1 MSYFREFRVNWHTLL
16 ATFIGIS
23 TGNALTHYTLSLFAP
38 ELIAEFGWSKA
49 EFALVGTLQV
59 ITLIFVPLT
68 GRFADR
74 VGTRLALIIG
84 FVSMSLGFFWFSFMS
99 GTLFEFFT
107 IWVIQH
113 IFGMLTTSL
122 VFAKV
127 VVERFEKARGGSLS
141 VLMMGPPLSGALMA
155 PILGAII
162 AAEGWRAGFIA
173 LGFITAIGGVI
184 CVSMLGRKKRDAPI
198 KAAPSRLSREEFMQ
212 IVRTRA
218 FMLLV
223 GGMFLINVPQV
234 LAASQI
240 KLLVMDSGITNEM
253 ATWMVSFYAM
263 GVLGGRAIF
272 GVALDRLPPHWIALF
287 ALSLPAIGYLILA
300 SPTAVVWIISAGI
313 LVIGVAQGAEGDIG
327 AYLVSRH
334 FSLKNYSLVLG
345 FVKSGLDAGGALG
358 ALILSYTLAVTNS
371 YDGFL
376 YVVAASSVLGA
387 ILFFM
392 TGPIRK
398 VPDQP
403 AAEPA

>member
-1 MSYFREFRVNWHTLL
+1 MATGAGGDALTYFREFRINWHILL

-59 ITLIFVPLT
+59 ITLLFVPFT

-74 VGTRLALIIG
+74 VGTRVALIIG
-84 FVSMSLGFFWFSFMS
+84 FITMSLGFFWFSFMS

-107 IWVIQH
+107 IWVVQH
-113 IFGMLTTSL
+113 VFGMLTTSL

-127 VVERFEKARGGSLS
+127 IVERFDRARGGSLS

-155 PILGAII
+155 PILGAVI
-162 AAEGWRAGFIA
+162 AAEGWRAGFVT
-173 LGFITAIGGVI
+173 LGFVTAIGGVI
-184 CVSMLGRKKRDAPI
+184 CILMMGRKKRDAP
-198 KAAPSRLSREEFMQ
+198 KKTLAVRLTREEFMQ

-218 FMLLV
+218 FLLLV
-223 GGMFLINVPQV
+223 GGMLLINVPQV

-240 KLLVMDSGITNEM
+240 KLLVMDSGITNQM
-253 ATWMVSFYAM
+253 ATWMVSFYAI

-272 GVALDRLPPHWIALF
+272 GVALDRFAPHFIALF
-287 ALSLPAIGYLILA
+287 ALSLPAVGYLILA
-300 SPTAVVWIISAGI
+300 SPITVVWIISAGI

-334 FSLKNYSLVLG
+334 FALKNYSLVLG

-358 ALILSYTLAVTNS
+358 ALILSYTLAITHS

-376 YVVAASSVLGA
+376 YVVAASSVLG
-387 ILFFM
+387 
-392 TGPIRK
+392 
-398 VPDQP
+398 
-403 AAEPA
+403 